1 MYSASTKTHHLPQII
16 HIYWNNKFQHGLIMS
31 IKYQIQNNEI
41 SSLLAGEVRVTTV
54 FNNYVQGLDLLYMQK
69 KPFTWLGFSR
79 WKYNFWHKKACI
91 TLI

>member
-41 SSLLAGEVRVTTV
+41 SSLLAGEVCVTTV

-69 KPFTWLGFSR
+69 KPFKWLGFNR

>member
-1 MYSASTKTHHLPQII
+1 
-16 HIYWNNKFQHGLIMS
+16 MS

-69 KPFTWLGFSR
+69 KPLKWLGFSR
-79 WKYNFWHKKACI
+79 WKYNF
-91 TLI
+91 

>member
-41 SSLLAGEVRVTTV
+41 SSLLADEVRVTTV
-54 FNNYVQGLDLLYMQK
+54 FNNYVQGLDLLYMKK
-69 KPFTWLGFSR
+69 KPFKWLGFSR